1 MLEGVAGDK
10 RVTIDA
16 AALVALVGCL
26 AVAERLDVARRTGR
40 AIEAAGGSGQAAK
53 PGWLPWVLVGVIGC
67 ALWLYV
73 VRRARAVAVAE
84 ADPSQSQHF
93 ANLATLSLL
102 LWLLWLAIGGT
113 AVHLVVV
120 AIAFAAIA
128 GPGRALV
135 GDPGQGWRRA
145 SAIRVQVIVLL
156 GLLAVVLLV
165 PLTAAQMLD
174 VLRAW
179 GDESALRAIYGLAA
193 ALLLGA
199 VCRASAQRLLL
210 PEHPEAESEHERSR
224 LAAAG
229 ALALALVAMLALV
242 QAWLGLAAMGAGALV
257 WASTKGEVP
266 LVLAAPDPAEHA
278 VRSMRLA
285 AVLGT
290 VPLLIVF
297 AALAEAT
304 VDSWLLPATNASD
317 VKLLVLTIVAGVL
330 LAFLAAQASLS
341 DVVDVLPDDRPRLV
355 GLVGGLLAVGGT
367 LLAWRHPGELD
378 VLWALPLAVLCGLLA
393 LRLIGSNGLPELWGG
408 GGVALGTAVAVYLHP
423 IGNTRVIGSIG
434 LVFIGVAG
442 MLVALYAAAAEAARR
457 TPKLERWWLPRRVPV
472 VTLLVVWVAVAALTQ
487 RDDAHQART
496 IGASLESRT
505 LDDAARTWL
514 DRQGAGNPDYLP
526 VVLVAASGG
535 GSKAA
540 YWTDLVLDCIAGEAN
555 PGASGDGCEEGAE
568 AAARRKSVLLTSSV
582 SGGSVGVYHYLR
594 NAAVAGTGSGWVDAA
609 AGREVLSPVT
619 GWGTFHDAP
628 SFLLGVDANPRRCTT
643 ASSCA
648 VNADRTLVQEAAI
661 ERFPDN
667 GIVPPRDE
675 RSLQATGDDDPITIF
690 NGAVSG
696 GDGRVLLS
704 PLQLA
709 PPRSTDAA
717 CQTPPTGEPAAG
729 SVDAYDL
736 FDTEHDL
743 PLITAVMLSARFPV
757 IAPPG
762 RLGIGHT
769 GGSCHQPPLPPIE
782 VRDGGYVENTG
793 LLTITDL
800 LPALRSAVG
809 EWKSRISARKDTH
822 VQFVVVSIDDDP
834 TVLDGTPALGGPPPS
849 RLSIAQ
855 RAGPAYLSRMT
866 RDRITSCQYPDVSY
880 FRISPP
886 LRPGAHA
893 ATGWEISTTSRRKD
907 LAKGLSDHAVAT
919 RLQKIR
925 DIVDGESKPTDCG

>member
-26 AVAERLDVARRTGR
+26 AVAERLDVGRRTGR

-53 PGWLPWVLVGVIGC
+53 PDLPWVLVGVIGC

-179 GDESALRAIYGLAA
+179 ATKARSARSTGLPPRCCSERCVARARSAGVRKIRKP
-193 ALLLGA
+193 
-199 VCRASAQRLLL
+199 RASTSARVRR
-210 PEHPEAESEHERSR
+210 PPGRSR
-224 LAAAG
+224 SPWSPCLPWCKR
-229 ALALALVAMLALV
+229 V
-242 QAWLGLAAMGAGALV
+242 GLAAMGAGALV

-297 AALAEAT
+297 A
-304 VDSWLLPATNASD
+304 DGQGD
-317 VKLLVLTIVAGVL
+317 GRL
-330 LAFLAAQASLS
+330 LAPSRDECIRRQAAR
-341 DVVDVLPDDRPRLV
+341 PDHRRGCARLLGV
-355 GLVGGLLAVGGT
+355 PGLVQRCRGRARTTGRGSSAGWRSSGG
-367 LLAWRHPGELD
+367 WRHPARVAPPGRAGRSLG
-378 VLWALPLAVLCGLLA
+378 AAQTVLCGLLA

-619 GWGTFHDAP
+619 GWGTFHE
-628 SFLLGVDANPRRCTT
+628 RRR
-643 ASSCA
+643 SSSAWTRTRVA
-648 VNADRTLVQEAAI
+648 VR
-661 ERFPDN
+661 
-667 GIVPPRDE
+667 PPRVA
-675 RSLQATGDDDPITIF
+675 RSMPTAR
-690 NGAVSG
+690 SS
-696 GDGRVLLS
+696 RK
-704 PLQLA
+704 
-709 PPRSTDAA
+709 PRSSAS
-717 CQTPPTGEPAAG
+717 PTTG
-729 SVDAYDL
+729 SFRRA
-736 FDTEHDL
+736 T
-743 PLITAVMLSARFPV
+743 SARSRRR
-757 IAPPG
+757 AMTT
-762 RLGIGHT
+762 RSRSST
-769 GGSCHQPPLPPIE
+769 
-782 VRDGGYVENTG
+782 
-793 LLTITDL
+793 
-800 LPALRSAVG
+800 ARSAVATVG
-809 EWKSRISARKDTH
+809 CSSRRCSSRRRGRRMPHARRRR
-822 VQFVVVSIDDDP
+822 P
-834 TVLDGTPALGGPPPS
+834 ENPPPAPS
-849 RLSIAQ
+849 TPTTCST
-855 RAGPAYLSRMT
+855 P
-866 RDRITSCQYPDVSY
+866 
-880 FRISPP
+880 
-886 LRPGAHA
+886 
-893 ATGWEISTTSRRKD
+893 STTCR
-907 LAKGLSDHAVAT
+907 
-919 RLQKIR
+919 
-925 DIVDGESKPTDCG
+925 